1 MPPRAPRAGA
11 FLRLWRL
18 NKCFYDNDNDN
29 DNGEE
34 AHG

>member
-11 FLRLWRL
+11 FLRLRRL

-29 DNGEE
+29 GEE